1 MAVKEA
7 SHLIDLRLNM
17 VDAIAQHALVSGD
30 RIGKEALDERV
41 MEAMRRV
48 PRHEFVPAEV
58 RNYAYFDTPL
68 PIGSGKTISQP
79 FMAAVM
85 TDLLDLEPTDT
96 ILEIGTGLGYH
107 TAVLAELAAAVYT
120 IEIVEELG
128 GLARK
133 KLFELGYANIHVRI
147 GDGGAGWAEHAPFDK
162 MLVAAAPTSV
172 PDLLLL
178 QLKPGGRMVIPV
190 GPEAAQELVL
200 IEKGDDEV
208 CQARNIFPV
217 RFAPMVTSH

>member
-128 GLARK
+128 GLARE

-147 GDGGAGWAEHAPFDK
+147 GDGSAGWAEHAPFDK